1 MPTSVDAGRRGPRRD
16 AVVNR
21 EALLAAAAASLAESA
36 DASLDAI
43 ARAAG
48 LSRRSVY
55 GHFANRDELVLA
67 LVDAGAERLN
77 ATAAAVEHD
86 DAAVAIA
93 LLGARLW
100 DAVEHVRLLA
110 AMAVREPYVHRVATA
125 LEPVRVRLRELVARG
140 AAQGVVR
147 RDIPADVLA
156 HLIER
161 SALAV
166 LGEATAPR
174 AIAEGSATTE
184 ARAAAT
190 HASTPEATAPGVPD
204 APGAGDLAGA
214 ADVPGAGGVA
224 GAARPAHAAGA
235 ASAPP
240 SPADARDA
248 ALDARR
254 LVMLAVLGTAGLSW
268 REAGT
273 LIDAT
278 AALAPGAPAA
288 SAASAAQ
295 AAPTAP
301 TVPSPAAAPAAPT
314 AATALVDKEPR
325 A

>member
-1 MPTSVDAGRRGPRRD
+1 MPTSVDAGRRAPRRD

-21 EALLAAAAASLAESA
+21 ESLLAAAAATLAESA

-77 ATAAAVEHD
+77 ATAAAVDHD

-110 AMAVREPYVHRVATA
+110 AMAVREPYVHRVAIA
-125 LEPVRVRLRELVARG
+125 LEPVRVRLRELVETG

-147 RDIPADVLA
+147 ADMPADVLA

-166 LGEATAPR
+166 LGEA
-174 AIAEGSATTE
+174 
-184 ARAAAT
+184 
-190 HASTPEATAPGVPD
+190 
-204 APGAGDLAGA
+204 
-214 ADVPGAGGVA
+214 
-224 GAARPAHAAGA
+224 A
-235 ASAPP
+235 ASAEA
-240 SPADARDA
+240 SAH
-248 ALDARR
+248 ALDTRR

-268 REAGT
+268 RDAGA

-278 AALAPGAPAA
+278 P
-288 SAASAAQ
+288 
-295 AAPTAP
+295 
-301 TVPSPAAAPAAPT
+301 
-314 AATALVDKEPR
+314 ALVPATSPDEADRP
-325 A
+325 